1 MQKILNYQDS
11 YVKYL
16 LHALNLN
23 DPESKIYRRINAV
36 IDAILLHIIAIPV
49 YIVILITGIKKKIS
63 IHKQIIIF
71 LFFIYFI
78 GVLSVTLFP
87 LPVQKEL
94 LIYRRELS
102 YVTNNF
108 IPFATIKEIIDQR
121 NIKSGTLIA
130 NIILFIPLGS
140 FLPLLWQRVSKL
152 SIVFLWGFVGSISV
166 EFLQYLISLLIGY
179 TYRSTDIDDVILNII
194 GAVIGFSMLKLS
206 LPVTGKHL
214 E

>member
-1 MQKILNYQDS
+1 
-11 YVKYL
+11 
-16 LHALNLN
+16 
-23 DPESKIYRRINAV
+23 V

>member
-1 MQKILNYQDS
+1 
-11 YVKYL
+11 
-16 LHALNLN
+16 
-23 DPESKIYRRINAV
+23 V
-36 IDAILLHIIAIPV
+36 IDATLLHIIAIPV

-63 IHKQIIIF
+63 IHKQIVIF

-94 LIYRRELS
+94 IIYRRELS

-108 IPFATIKEIIDQR
+108 IPFTTIKEIIDQG
-121 NIKSGTLIA
+121 NIKSVIRTLIA

-140 FLPLLWQRVSKL
+140 ILPLLWQRASKL
-152 SIVFLWGFVGSISV
+152 SMVFLWGFAGSISV

-179 TYRSTDIDDVILNII
+179 TYRSTDIDDVILNIV

-206 LPVTGKHL
+206 LPVTGKFLNVSHL

>member
-1 MQKILNYQDS
+1 M
-11 YVKYL
+11 
-16 LHALNLN
+16 
-23 DPESKIYRRINAV
+23 
-36 IDAILLHIIAIPV
+36 IDATLLHIIAIPV

-63 IHKQIIIF
+63 IHKQIVIF

-94 LIYRRELS
+94 IIYRRELS

-108 IPFATIKEIIDQR
+108 IPFTTIKEIIDQG
-121 NIKSGTLIA
+121 NIKSVIRTLIA

-140 FLPLLWQRVSKL
+140 ILPLLWQRAFKL
-152 SIVFLWGFVGSISV
+152 SMVFLWGFAGSISV

-179 TYRSTDIDDVILNII
+179 TYRSTDIDDVILNIV

-206 LPVTGKHL
+206 LPVTGKFLNVSHL